1 MNNFR
6 YKLARFFNGRTG
18 PDNLG
23 RVTVWTALIFMILT
37 MITGSNICY
46 LIAMGFLLY
55 SIWRMLSKNY
65 QKRYAENQKFLYK
78 TLGIRQF
85 FQKQSFKLRQFISKA
100 KYDRQQRKIYAIFRC
115 PQCKQK
121 LRVPKGRGRIQVTC
135 NKCHTQFIKKV

>member
-65 QKRYAENQKFLYK
+65 QKRYEENQKFLYK